1 MIYVYT
7 QTFMKQFI
15 YTVLYT
21 TYFQLKKYEIKSNV
35 RGIESRCYE
44 IKVKMNIEIK
54 IWDKES

>member
-44 IKVKMNIEIK
+44 IKVKMNRN
-54 IWDKES
+54 